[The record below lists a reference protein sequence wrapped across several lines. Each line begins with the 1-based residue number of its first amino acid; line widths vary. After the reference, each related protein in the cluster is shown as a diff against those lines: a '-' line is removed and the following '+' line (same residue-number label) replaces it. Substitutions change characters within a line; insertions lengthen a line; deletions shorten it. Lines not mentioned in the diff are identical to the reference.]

1 MAALPAAPVL
11 GFSFTAFST
20 NNPSGQQPG
29 TNLDAEFN
37 RTNGAIGAILQVLQV
52 ALNADGTLNSSA
64 VEAALAAADGGNTNS
79 GGVNVADAPSALS
92 ALLAQAWA
100 EYMPDQLPAD
110 TLAGTGITG
119 DHYSSR
125 YWANQAALTV
135 AALQQQVNSLSA
147 AVLALL
153 TSPMGTLPDYAG
165 LALYLSSLPTTLPA
179 TPGVLWL
186 DSGVPAIS

>member
-11 GFSFTAFST
+11 GYSFTAFST

-29 TNLDAEFN
+29 ANLDAEFN
-37 RTNGAIGAILQVLQV
+37 RTNTAIGAILTILRV
-52 ALNADGTLNSSA
+52 ALNADGTLNSA
-64 VEAALAAADGGNTNS
+64 QVEAAIAAADGGNTNS

-110 TLAGTGITG
+110 TLANTGISG

-125 YWANQAALTV
+125 WWANQAAQTIQNLSLQV
-135 AALQQQVNSLSA
+135 ASLQA

-153 TSPMGTLPDYAG
+153 TSGVDVNSYAG
-165 LALYLSSLPTTLPA
+165 LALYISSLPTALPA
-179 TPGVLWL
+179 TPGILWMDNGVLAQ
-186 DSGVPAIS
+186 S